1 MAGLERGKRMWWWRT
16 ALEGFRRSRG
26 GNSPICRPARKLF
39 FLLTASPTL
48 WTLFLRHFFACMTSE
63 VCRIAHRLLTVPGR
77 GWESSTPDPKGTRR
91 RIGKVLKRRR
101 EMQMEASTELDNPLY
116 PESQLSNGLCF
127 TKVTIEK

>member
-1 MAGLERGKRMWWWRT
+1 
-16 ALEGFRRSRG
+16 
-26 GNSPICRPARKLF
+26 
-39 FLLTASPTL
+39 
-48 WTLFLRHFFACMTSE
+48 MTSE
-63 VCRIAHRLLTVPGR
+63 VCRIPHRLLTVPGR

-127 TKVTIEK
+127 TILTIEK